1 MISIGEGI
9 ALAAPWVAVSLF
21 IWRRGE
27 GGLFGLSLLLGA
39 LLANYYVLKG

>member
-1 MISIGEGI
+1 MISIGVGI

-27 GGLFGLSLLLGA
+27 SGLFGLTLIMAA